1 MKFIITEKQHR
12 LIEIRVPR
20 DERIELYKDDN
31 LIIVVPLT
39 HRALK
44 KYANRCQ
51 WCINNDIDEWENYHQ
66 GLSCVI
72 IQRNPQKIKVG
83 ITGNATATEIF
94 QLRML
99 DTESSTLEDV
109 NQMLQYNF
117 ETEEIAEN
125 YYDKLISDFSNFAT
139 NIVYYGGQS
148 DSMCF
153 DMEDNLIQ
161 NFGYN
166 ISDVPNMSPEIIK
179 IMDNYLESN
188 RPEYDELYN

>member
-1 MKFIITEKQHR
+1 MRLIITERQHR
-12 LIEIRVPR
+12 LIEVRVPR
-20 DERIELYKDDN
+20 SERIELYRDDN

-39 HRALK
+39 HRALL

-51 WCINNDIDEWENYHQ
+51 WCINNDISEWEDYHQ

-94 QLRML
+94 ELRML

-109 NQMLQYNF
+109 NQILEYNF

-125 YYDKLISDFSNFAT
+125 YYDELISDFSNFAT
-139 NIVYYGGQS
+139 NIVYYGGES
-148 DSMCF
+148 ESICF
-153 DMEDNLIQ
+153 DMEDNLLE
-161 NFGYN
+161 NFNYDITN
-166 ISDVPNMSPEIIK
+166 VPNMTPEIIG
-179 IMDNYLESN
+179 IMDNYLVNN
-188 RPEYDELYN
+188 RIE

>member
-20 DERIELYKDDN
+20 DERIELYRDDN
-31 LIIVVPLT
+31 LIIVAPLT

-51 WCINNDIDEWENYHQ
+51 WCINNDIDEWENHHQ
-66 GLSCVI
+66 GLSSVI
-72 IQRNPQKIKVG
+72 IQKKPQKIKVG

-117 ETEEIAEN
+117 ENEEIAEN
-125 YYDKLISDFSNFAT
+125 YYDELISDFSNFAT

-166 ISDVPNMSPEIIK
+166 INDVPNMLPEIIK

-188 RPEYDELYN
+188 RPEYYD

>member
-1 MKFIITEKQHR
+1 MRFIITERQHK
-12 LIEIRVPR
+12 LVEVRVPR
-20 DERIELYKDDN
+20 EERIELYRDDN

-39 HRALK
+39 HRALN

-66 GLSCVI
+66 GLSSVI
-72 IQRNPQKIKVG
+72 IQRNPQKIKIG

-99 DTESSTLEDV
+99 NTESSTLDDV
-109 NQMLQYNF
+109 NQVLQYNF
-117 ETEEIAEN
+117 ETEDDAEN
-125 YYDKLISDFSNFAT
+125 YYDELISDFSNFAT

-166 ISDVPNMSPEIIK
+166 INDVPNMSPEIIK

-188 RPEYDELYN
+188 RPQYDELYN

>member
-1 MKFIITEKQHR
+1 MKFIITERQHK
-12 LIEIRVPR
+12 LVEIRVPR
-20 DERIELYKDDN
+20 EERIELYRDNN
-31 LIIVVPLT
+31 LIIVIPLT

-44 KYANRCQ
+44 KYAHRCQ
-51 WCINNDIDEWENYHQ
+51 WCINNDIVEWQNYHQ

-83 ITGNATATEIF
+83 VTDNATATEIF

-99 DTESSTLEDV
+99 STESSTLEDI

-125 YYDKLISDFSNFAT
+125 YYDELISDFSNFAT

-166 ISDVPNMSPEIIK
+166 INDVPNISPETIK

>member
-1 MKFIITEKQHR
+1 MRLIITERQHR
-12 LIEIRVPR
+12 LIEVRVPR
-20 DERIELYKDDN
+20 SERIELYRDDN

-51 WCINNDIDEWENYHQ
+51 WCINNDINEWENYHQ
-66 GLSCVI
+66 GLSSVI

-99 DTESSTLEDV
+99 DTESSTLEDL

-125 YYDKLISDFSNFAT
+125 YYDDLISDFSNFAT

-153 DMEDNLIQ
+153 DMENNLIQ

-166 ISDVPNMSPEIIK
+166 INDVPNMSPEIIK

-188 RPEYDELYN
+188 RPEYDEVGF